1 MCNIFSTAA
10 EARTAY
16 EELQEEKVALLKAKD
31 EEIGLL
37 KDKAED
43 MAAEFAEMLQETLRR
58 MADKIEI
65 SAAKWDGDGSVPVI
79 QRMKEYTP
87 SAGGGGGGGGAGST
101 SGVGSGT

>member
-1 MCNIFSTAA
+1 MHDPNCTFWLAA

-31 EEIGLL
+31 EEIALL

-79 QRMKEYTP
+79 QRMKEFTP
-87 SAGGGGGGGGAGST
+87 SAGGGASAGGSGGGAGT
-101 SGVGSGT
+101 